1 LGEKGDIW
9 FMKQYPTKEKVQ
21 NIMSV
26 MAGVSAGFLLVF
38 LLNLFL
44 LLVMASSSRDSISP
58 ENNGLFKIFAL
69 AIIFVSCL
77 AAGFITAKISTR
89 STFIHV
95 LLTGIVLLLIM
106 LGIAD
111 FDWKGLS
118 TVDWLG
124 LLLTIPC
131 TLLGGYIVTRKL
143 NSEIGN

>member
-1 LGEKGDIW
+1 
-9 FMKQYPTKEKVQ
+9 
-21 NIMSV
+21 MSV

-38 LLNLFL
+38 LLNIFL
-44 LLVMASSSRDSISP
+44 LLTMASSSRDSVSL
-58 ENNGLFKIFAL
+58 ENNSLFKIL
-69 AIIFVSCL
+69 AVTIIVASCL

-95 LLTGIVLLLIM
+95 LLTGIVLLLVM

-111 FDWKGLS
+111 FDWNSLS

-131 TLLGGYIVTRKL
+131 TLLGGYIVTR
-143 NSEIGN
+143 N

>member
-1 LGEKGDIW
+1 MEKGDIW

-21 NIMSV
+21 NVMSV

-38 LLNLFL
+38 LLNIFL
-44 LLVMASSSRDSISP
+44 LLTMASSSRDSVSL
-58 ENNGLFKIFAL
+58 ENNSLFKIL
-69 AIIFVSCL
+69 AVTIIVASCL

-95 LLTGIVLLLIM
+95 LLTGIVLLLVM

-111 FDWKGLS
+111 FDWNSLS

-131 TLLGGYIVTRKL
+131 TLLGGYIVTR
-143 NSEIGN
+143 N